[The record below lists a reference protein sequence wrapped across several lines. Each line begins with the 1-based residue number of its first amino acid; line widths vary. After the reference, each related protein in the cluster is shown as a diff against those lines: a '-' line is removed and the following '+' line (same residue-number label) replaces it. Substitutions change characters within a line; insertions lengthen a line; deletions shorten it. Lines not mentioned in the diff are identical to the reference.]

1 MSADALFSLITFLIA
16 GLASPGPNV
25 IMLTTSG
32 ARFGARATWP
42 HLLGVV
48 IGVGIIGAVTALGI
62 GAVLLAQPALRFSL
76 QVISALWILWMAYAL
91 VRQSAIS
98 ASPQAKRP
106 MRFIEAVI
114 FQWVNPKI
122 WAVAIA
128 ATSAYSAGLT
138 PMEEALRLGSAFSAV
153 NLFVCVFWTYSGQLL
168 ARLLNSP
175 TAWRVFRRIMATL
188 LALSAVL
195 IFV

>member
-1 MSADALFSLITFLIA
+1 MFSPLITFLIA

-48 IGVGIIGAVTALGI
+48 IGVGVVGAVTALGI
-62 GAVLLAQPALRFSL
+62 GAVLMAQPTLRVTL
-76 QVISALWILWMAYAL
+76 QIISALWILWMAYSL
-91 VRQSAIS
+91 VRKSDVSVSALTDC
-98 ASPQAKRP
+98 P
-106 MRFIEAVI
+106 MRFFEAI
-114 FQWVNPKI
+114 LFQWVNPKL
-122 WAVAIA
+122 WAVTIA
-128 ATSAYSAGLT
+128 AASAYGSGL
-138 PMEEALRLGSAFSAV
+138 PPAEEALRLGVSFSSV

-168 ARLLNSP
+168 SRLLNSP
-175 TAWRVFRRIMATL
+175 TAWRIFRWVMAIF
-188 LALSAVL
+188 LALSAVM

>member
-1 MSADALFSLITFLIA
+1 MLGPLITFLIA

-42 HLLGVV
+42 HLWGVV
-48 IGVGIIGAVTALGI
+48 VGVGIIGAVTALGI
-62 GAVLLAQPALRFSL
+62 GTVLLAQPALKFTL
-76 QVISALWILWMAYAL
+76 QVVSGLWILWMAYSL
-91 VRQSAIS
+91 IRKSAI
-98 ASPQAKRP
+98 ASSTQTDRP
-106 MRFIEAVI
+106 MKFHEAVL
-114 FQWVNPKI
+114 FQWVNPKV

-128 ATSAYSAGLT
+128 ATSAYSAGLP
-138 PMEEALRLGSAFSAV
+138 PMGEALRLGLAFSGV
-153 NLFVCVFWTYSGQLL
+153 NLFVCLFWTYSGQLL
-168 ARLLNSP
+168 SRLLGNP
-175 TAWRVFRRIMATL
+175 AAWRVFRLVMATL

>member
-1 MSADALFSLITFLIA
+1 MFSPLITFLIA

-48 IGVGIIGAVTALGI
+48 IGVGVIGAVTALGI
-62 GAVLLAQPALRFSL
+62 GTVLLAQPALRFSL
-76 QVISALWILWMAYAL
+76 QVISALWILWMAYGL
-91 VRQSAIS
+91 IRRSTVSAT
-98 ASPQAKRP
+98 PQAERP
-106 MRFIEAVI
+106 MRFMEAVL

-128 ATSAYSAGLT
+128 ATSAYGAGL
-138 PMEEALRLGSAFSAV
+138 PPLDEALRLGSAFSGV

-175 TAWRVFRRIMATL
+175 TAWRVFRGVMATL